1 MTPFPMISVLI
12 TSYNAQETIGNAVK
26 SGFNQ
31 EWPNKEI
38 IVYDDYSTDATVE
51 ILKRHGKPGAV
62 KSKYIAELE
71 PQIKILYGKENRG
84 VAYARNHL
92 INYAKGEFIAFFD
105 DDDVSLPTRLETQYA
120 EIIAAEKK
128 LNSDQIICHTA
139 RKQIYSDESQRYE
152 PTIGCNRE
160 ITPFGSNIADRVL
173 YGRISKG
180 VTGSCAT
187 CSQMARKSIY
197 TGLNKFDESFRRAED
212 TDFIVRFA
220 LAGGY
225 FIGIDEPLVQ
235 QNIRN
240 EDYKD
245 HAIELD
251 SYNLLMDKHSKY
263 LIKKG
268 WYKFNI
274 KWGSMR
280 EYYLENKRIFFIY
293 SSLKIFVFHP
303 VKYIKRM
310 IWSISAYKT
319 RDAYKKLKI
328 LNSD

>member
-1 MTPFPMISVLI
+1 MISVLI
-12 TSYNAQETIGNAVK
+12 TAYNAQETIGNAVK
-26 SGFNQ
+26 SAVNQ

-38 IVYDDYSTDATVE
+38 IVYDDYSTDGTVE
-51 ILKRHGKPGAV
+51 ILKRLGKPGMF
-62 KSKYIAELE
+62 KSKYVAELE
-71 PQIKILYGKENRG
+71 PKIKILYGKENRG
-84 VAYARNHL
+84 VAYARNQL
-92 INYAKGEFIAFFD
+92 INCAEGEFIAFFD
-105 DDDVSLPTRLETQYA
+105 DDDISLPTRLEAQHDK
-120 EIIAAEKK
+120 IITTEKE
-128 LNSDQIICHTA
+128 LNSDQVICHTA
-139 RKQIYSDESQRYE
+139 RKQIYSDGFQRYE
-152 PTIGCNRE
+152 PTIGCSRE
-160 ITPFGSNIADRVL
+160 IIPSGTNVVDRVL
-173 YGRISKG
+173 YGRISRG

-187 CSQMARKSIY
+187 CSQMARKSVY
-197 TGLNKFDESFRRAED
+197 TYLNKFDESFRRAED
-212 TDFIVRFA
+212 TEFIVRFA

-225 FIGIDEPLVQ
+225 LIGIEEPLVEQ
-235 QNIRN
+235 AITI

-245 HAIELD
+245 HASELE

-280 EYYLENKRIFFIY
+280 EYYLENKRILFIY
-293 SSLKIFVFHP
+293 SSLKIFVFYP
-303 VKYIKRM
+303 VKYLKRM